1 MRYERIFQ
9 QDVSMG
15 WGVFVRRYPRHHF
28 IPLVACPVQVRGTL
42 TPAELDMMAPS
53 TFFSRSYAS
62 LASASLLACAAACTE
77 SPVDDT
83 AGTGASDASTATT
96 SSITDAAGPVLLSD
110 AGIPVFDAGAS
121 KTGDAGAGTSPAA
134 SRGLPCDVQKVVDS
148 KCASC
153 HSDPPV
159 GTFMA
164 LKTQAQFQAV
174 GTSDKTKKYFELSK
188 VRINSSDKPM
198 PPAPHAPLSAADRAT
213 LTAWFD
219 KGAPASAEA
228 CASSMAAGADAGAPS
243 VSDGSNLNTDGLE
256 CYRFTAH
263 AQGSKT
269 AKFKVGK
276 ITDGYYNFGFKAPW
290 TGMLYGV
297 VVRPI
302 IDNGKVLHHWLLYK
316 ENVADGSVQT
326 TIGQHGSGELI
337 YGWAPGGT
345 PMDMRT
351 HGDVGFEMPD
361 STYSVEVHYNSGEA
375 NAEDAS
381 GVEVCG
387 TKTKPANVAGM
398 TWLGYDQGGTA
409 SYATG
414 GGFCLEAS
422 TSWTGTCKPQSQEP
436 IHLVYAVP
444 HLHEKG
450 LHLKSVINSPKGQ
463 RILVDEPFDFS
474 TQVGYETKE
483 VLMPGETITTT
494 CTFSEPKCAGQGTS
508 QEMCYLFTYAYPKYA
523 LSDNGPQ
530 GTFMHGKG
538 ACLGQ

>member
-1 MRYERIFQ
+1 
-9 QDVSMG
+9 
-15 WGVFVRRYPRHHF
+15 
-28 IPLVACPVQVRGTL
+28 
-42 TPAELDMMAPS
+42 MAPS
-53 TFFSRSYAS
+53 SFCSRSYAS
-62 LASASLLACAAACTE
+62 LAAASLLAFAAACTE
-77 SPVDDT
+77 TPTEDT
-83 AGTGASDASTATT
+83 TANGASDAGGVAPSST
-96 SSITDAAGPVLLSD
+96 TDAARPVVAGDAAAPSSD
-110 AGIPVFDAGAS
+110 AGGAKPIS
-121 KTGDAGAGTSPAA
+121 DGGTATSPAA
-134 SRGLPCDVQKVVDS
+134 SRGLPCDVQKVVDTQ
-148 KCASC
+148 CASC

-164 LKTQAQFQAV
+164 LKTQAQFQAM

-188 VRINSSDKPM
+188 VRINAADKPM

-213 LTAWFD
+213 LNAWFD
-219 KGAPASAEA
+219 KGAPASAET
-228 CASSMAAGADAGAPS
+228 CAASTADAGTPV
-243 VSDGSNLNTDGLE
+243 VSDGSSINTNGLE

-269 AKFKVGK
+269 AKFKVGQV
-276 ITDGYYNFGFKAPW
+276 TDGYYNFGFKAPW

-302 IDNGKVLHHWLLYK
+302 IDNAKVLHHWLLYK
-316 ENVADGSVQT
+316 ENVADGSVKT
-326 TIGQHGSGELI
+326 TIGQHGGGELV

-361 STYSVEVHYNSGEA
+361 STYSVEVHYNSGDA

-387 TKTKPANVAGM
+387 TKTKPTNVAGM

-414 GGFCLEAS
+414 GGLCLEAS
-422 TSWTGTCKPQSQEP
+422 TTWTGTCKPQSQEP

-444 HLHEKG
+444 HLHQTG

-463 RILVDEPFDFS
+463 RILVDQPFDFN
-474 TQVGYETKE
+474 TQVGYETQE

-494 CTFSEPKCAGQGTS
+494 CTYSEPKCAGQGTT

-523 LSDNGPQ
+523 LADNGPE

-538 ACLGQ
+538 SCLGQ